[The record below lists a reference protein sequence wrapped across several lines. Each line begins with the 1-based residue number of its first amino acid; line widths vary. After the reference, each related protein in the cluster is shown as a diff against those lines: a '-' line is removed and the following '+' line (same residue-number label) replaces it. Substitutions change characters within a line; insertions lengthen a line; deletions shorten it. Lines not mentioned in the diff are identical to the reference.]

1 MKRRN
6 ILFRLAAAVC
16 FAALAAGGFYL
27 KSLADY
33 RRAVREIS
41 IQPPPL
47 SQLADGAYIGQWD
60 VGFIAAKVEVAV
72 QGGRLQNIRILEHKN
87 GRGQAAEAI
96 VDQMLAEQRVD
107 VDAVAGA
114 TNSSKVLQ
122 KAVEQALRQEPDS
135 GRRR

>member
-6 ILFRLAAAVC
+6 ILFRLTAAVC

-47 SQLADGAYIGQWD
+47 SQLADGAYICQWD

-107 VDAVAGA
+107 VDAVSGA

>member
-1 MKRRN
+1 M
-6 ILFRLAAAVC
+6 LFR
-16 FAALAAGGFYL
+16 
-27 KSLADY
+27 S
-33 RRAVREIS
+33 
-41 IQPPPL
+41 
-47 SQLADGAYIGQWD
+47 
-60 VGFIAAKVEVAV
+60 
-72 QGGRLQNIRILEHKN
+72 LQNIRILEHKN

-107 VDAVAGA
+107 VDAVSGA